1 MFSQFGMAL
10 LSLVIILEKIS
21 LVKQFVENMVEEKN
35 EGKKKSPKNH

>member
-1 MFSQFGMAL
+1 MAL